1 MDRAQATQETSLA
14 DVLNSPLPTWPYVY
28 CTPIVESYQYHFW
41 LFLGN
46 CTLADFPVFFL
57 PVEWAI

>member
-28 CTPIVESYQYHFW
+28 CTPIVESYQYHFGSSSETVRW
-41 LFLGN
+41 LIFLSFSS
-46 CTLADFPVFFL
+46 L
-57 PVEWAI
+57 